1 MIEVLKALKNEFK
14 ALDIPYSYDDWET
27 DVVLPYFVGDLSEV
41 TTNNEDGKRE
51 FSFTLTGEDMDS
63 YTNLY
68 RVVEILKNTYKQS
81 KKIKLD
87 NGLMVMIYNRTFN
100 VPVEVERVKRTQTEF
115 TIYLWES
122 EN

>member
-27 DVVLPYFVGDLSEV
+27 DVVLPYFVGELSEV

-87 NGLMVMIYNRTFN
+87 DGLMIMIYNRTFN
-100 VPVEVERVKRTQTEF
+100 VPVEAERVKRTQTEF

>member
-14 ALDIPYSYDDWET
+14 GLDIPYSYDDWET
-27 DVVLPYFVGDLSEV
+27 DVVLPYFVGELSEV

-68 RVVEILKNTYKQS
+68 RVTEILKNTYKQS
-81 KKIKLD
+81 KKITLD
-87 NGLMVMIYNRTFN
+87 DGLMVMIYNRTFN
-100 VPVEVERVKRTQTEF
+100 APVDGERVKRVETEF

>member
-27 DVVLPYFVGDLSEV
+27 DVVLPYFVGELSEV

-87 NGLMVMIYNRTFN
+87 DGLMIMIYNRTFN
-100 VPVEVERVKRTQTEF
+100 VPVDGERVKRVETEF

>member
-27 DVVLPYFVGDLSEV
+27 DVVLPYFVGELSEV

-87 NGLMVMIYNRTFN
+87 DGLIVMIYNRTFN
-100 VPVEVERVKRTQTEF
+100 VPVEAERVKRTQTEF

>member
-81 KKIKLD
+81 KRIKLD
-87 NGLMVMIYNRTFN
+87 DGLMVMIYNRTFN
-100 VPVEVERVKRTQTEF
+100 VPVEAERVKRTQTEF

>member
-14 ALDIPYSYDDWET
+14 ALDIPYSYDNWET
-27 DVVLPYFVGDLSEV
+27 DVVLPYFVGELSEV

-68 RVVEILKNTYKQS
+68 RVVEILKNTYKRS

-87 NGLMVMIYNRTFN
+87 DGLMVMIYNRTFN
-100 VPVEVERVKRTQTEF
+100 VPVEAERVKRTQTEF

>member
-27 DVVLPYFVGDLSEV
+27 DVVLPYFVGELSEV

-68 RVVEILKNTYKQS
+68 RVTEILKNTYKQS

-87 NGLMVMIYNRTFN
+87 DGLMVMIYNRTFN
-100 VPVEVERVKRTQTEF
+100 VPVEAERVKRTQTEI

>member
-27 DVVLPYFVGDLSEV
+27 DVVLPYFVGELSEV

-68 RVVEILKNTYKQS
+68 RVAEILKNTYKQS

-87 NGLMVMIYNRTFN
+87 DGLMVMIYNRTFN
-100 VPVEVERVKRTQTEF
+100 VPVEAERVKRTQTEF
-115 TIYLWES
+115 TIFLWES

>member
-14 ALDIPYSYDDWET
+14 ALDIPYSYDNWET
-27 DVVLPYFVGDLSEV
+27 DVVLPYFVGELSEV

-51 FSFTLTGEDMDS
+51 FSFTLTGEDMDR

-87 NGLMVMIYNRTFN
+87 DGLMVMIYNRTFN

>member
-87 NGLMVMIYNRTFN
+87 DGLMVMIYNRTFN
-100 VPVEVERVKRTQTEF
+100 VPVEAERVKRTQTEF

>member
-1 MIEVLKALKNEFK
+1 MIKVLKALKNEFK
-14 ALDIPYSYDDWET
+14 ALDIPYSYDNWET
-27 DVVLPYFVGDLSEV
+27 DVVLPYFVGELSEV

-68 RVVEILKNTYKQS
+68 RVTEILKNTYKQS

-87 NGLMVMIYNRTFN
+87 DGLMVMIYNRTFN
-100 VPVEVERVKRTQTEF
+100 VPVEAERVKRTQTEF